1 MKRIKRISFIT
12 LTYVFGFIVWALFS
26 AFIEWMFNMI
36 KNVDAECTPS
46 VEHQEVMSWINKL
59 LQKLD

>member
-26 AFIEWMFNMI
+26 AFIEWIFNMI
-36 KNVDAECTPS
+36 KNPDVECTQTKS
-46 VEHQEVMSWINKL
+46 HQQIID
-59 LQKLD
+59 KLDLLIKDK